1 MEDIDIEHTT
11 ETNVKFREKIPLDF
25 FNVFQSYTNLNMF
38 NGMKDFFNLERVVFY
53 DDDTSS
59 ADSQNMFVSEKEKK
73 VFFKEPSEITLKYFP
88 PMQRARIMEEI
99 NNETFNFFL
108 YSADDEYKTE
118 SIVGMF
124 MPEMSNI
131 TQVLLIIKPE
141 YSKLID
147 AIVSML

>member
-1 MEDIDIEHTT
+1 
-11 ETNVKFREKIPLDF
+11 VKFREKIPLDF

-53 DDDTSS
+53 DDDTSG

-124 MPEMSNI
+124 MP
-131 TQVLLIIKPE
+131 
-141 YSKLID
+141 
-147 AIVSML
+147 